1 MEPMETI
8 ETEEKIESINIE
20 QDNKKYILTLKIIG
34 DQLTLVLS
42 VPEM

>member
-1 MEPMETI
+1 MESMETI
-8 ETEEKIESINIE
+8 EAEEKIESINIE

-42 VPEM
+42 DPEM

>member
-8 ETEEKIESINIE
+8 EPEEKIESINIE

>member
-8 ETEEKIESINIE
+8 EAEEKIESINIE